1 MAGSIPDHERQPFMS
16 EACTSVLTEYGSAS
30 DAVSPPTLPKQ
41 LPKSSDAKSRGWG
54 RVREIVNTGEL
65 FIRNTSELPESE
77 DSNDYSTKH
86 HRWSDIGSMSYDIT
100 HRECLIIFFT
110 LLTVG
115 VLAYSFL
122 FEQWSIIDSL
132 YFTTVLLTTVG
143 YGDIAPES
151 NGGKL
156 FASVFALAG
165 VVLLGCALGVVG
177 GEIVEIEIE
186 YTKNISA
193 ALSKALEHSFTGRSR
208 HKQAE
213 EDTIAHGSMRM
224 HSSSKTITTRP
235 KSIYEQREQER
246 EEAKKCNYFPG
257 LSVMHRHLP
266 GFAPMLIGG
275 IAMALLN
282 GWGVIDFIYYFVVT
296 ATTIGFGDLTPRSD
310 TSKAI
315 AIVFVP
321 VSVASMGYILGN
333 FTSFLSERRRAKYT
347 KKLWA
352 SELKLEDIEVLDE
365 NSDGAVS
372 ELEYIK
378 FMLVAMRKID
388 GELFDDLRD
397 QFIRLDV
404 TGDGKVTKADLKI
417 IASRNIRS
425 WSHKLL
431 MGEYKHQL
439 MNSYNEERN
448 K

>member
-1 MAGSIPDHERQPFMS
+1 M
-16 EACTSVLTEYGSAS
+16 
-30 DAVSPPTLPKQ
+30 K
-41 LPKSSDAKSRGWG
+41 
-54 RVREIVNTGEL
+54 
-65 FIRNTSELPESE
+65 
-77 DSNDYSTKH
+77 
-86 HRWSDIGSMSYDIT
+86 
-100 HRECLIIFFT
+100 
-110 LLTVG
+110 
-115 VLAYSFL
+115 
-122 FEQWSIIDSL
+122 
-132 YFTTVLLTTVG
+132 
-143 YGDIAPES
+143 
-151 NGGKL
+151 
-156 FASVFALAG
+156 
-165 VVLLGCALGVVG
+165 
-177 GEIVEIEIE
+177 
-186 YTKNISA
+186 
-193 ALSKALEHSFTGRSR
+193 
-208 HKQAE
+208 
-213 EDTIAHGSMRM
+213 
-224 HSSSKTITTRP
+224 
-235 KSIYEQREQER
+235 
-246 EEAKKCNYFPG
+246 
-257 LSVMHRHLP
+257 
-266 GFAPMLIGG
+266 
-275 IAMALLN
+275 
-282 GWGVIDFIYYFVVT
+282 
-296 ATTIGFGDLTPRSD
+296 TIGFGDLTPRSD

-333 FTSFLSERRRAKYT
+333 FTSFLLERRRAKYT